1 MVKKTTTIPMLIEII
16 NKRIERLEQTISK
29 VSFDQY
35 SVDADAQDI
44 IERNLSIISDVCNEI
59 LIRNNIDKHKIIE
72 THREFLVKVYELR
85 NKLNHGYDHVDNN
98 IVFNVATKELKS
110 IKIVIRSIKDAIT
123 CL

>member
-44 IERNLSIISDVCNEI
+44 IERNLSIIGDVCNEI